1 MLLFQKTFDVIAIL
15 TVITLST
22 VISLMLGKKN
32 RKITWWDYAFPYLGV
47 PFWFV
52 LRECGVGGE
61 ATSSNFMVEMF
72 AILLCSVSAPWIRF
86 ALSFIR
92 SRSRVVSMISILLTV
107 SPLVVA
113 AFVRMVTPV
122 LPS

>member
-1 MLLFQKTFDVIAIL
+1 LFQKTFDILAIL

-22 VISLMLGKKN
+22 VVSALYCKKHMN
-32 RKITWWDYAFPYLGV
+32 IGWWDYAFPYLGV

-72 AILLCSVSAPWIRF
+72 AILLCSVSAPWLRF
-86 ALSFIR
+86 SLIFIKGW
-92 SRSRVVSMISILLTV
+92 VVEVISALLTV
-107 SPLVVA
+107 SPLAVA
-113 AFVRMVTPV
+113 AFVRWVMPV
-122 LPS
+122 LPA

>member
-15 TVITLST
+15 TVITISS
-22 VISLMLGKKN
+22 VVSLMLGKKN
-32 RKITWWDYAFPYLGV
+32 MKITWWDYTFPYLGV
-47 PFWFV
+47 PFWYI

-61 ATSSNFMVEMF
+61 VSSSNFLVEMF

-86 ALSFIR
+86 SLTFIKG
-92 SRSRVVSMISILLTV
+92 RVVGLISILLTV
-107 SPLVVA
+107 SPLAVA
-113 AFVRMVTPV
+113 ALVRLVTPV